1 MIEILEQDMSNKE
14 GEDYDYAGAYEAHA
28 GYYNDGFTYCY
39 AINNSLFFSKVELD
53 EQVQGELE
61 HYTHAEPILT
71 QMKPSIKAWL
81 KEKGINITTVTKY

>member
-1 MIEILEQDMSNKE
+1 MIEILEQDMSKKE
-14 GEDYDYAGAYEAHA
+14 GEEYDFVGAYVAHGQLYSQ
-28 GYYNDGFTYCY
+28 GYTYCY
-39 AINNSLFFSKVELD
+39 SINQSLFFSKVALD

-81 KEKGINITTVTKY
+81 EQKGIKITPTTKY